1 MRVPRRGRREC
12 LAGGGNG
19 GDGGAQEMAARA
31 IVSDPDQT
39 NRAAPS
45 AGAGFPG
52 SSERRASDAV
62 ASIALIGHELRTPLS
77 ALHATVEVLADYPDL
92 DAEDVRYLV
101 RRLQLGLAWME
112 DLVDNLTAW
121 AQIDSGTLRLDRS
134 LTKVGECVAAAAAI
148 VEPFLERKE
157 QHLAIRTPATPPVV
171 LADAR
176 LLVHALVNLM
186 TNASAYGP
194 ANSPIDVVVSDA
206 AGTVEVRVTDRG
218 PGIAAD
224 EQAAIFERGVRGR
237 DGRDGREGREGAGST
252 ESSARAGRMG
262 LGLGLH
268 VVKRIVELH
277 GGTAGVDSVVGHGA
291 SFWFRLATGATGGNP
306 Q

>member
-1 MRVPRRGRREC
+1 MPVISAPFIHDRHDRHKQPEQPHR
-12 LAGGGNG
+12 
-19 GDGGAQEMAARA
+19 AARA
-31 IVSDPDQT
+31 GRDAV
-39 NRAAPS
+39 
-45 AGAGFPG
+45 PG
-52 SSERRASDAV
+52 LRASDG
-62 ASIALIGHELRTPLS
+62 IALIGHELRTPLS

-92 DAEDVRYLV
+92 DAQDVRYLV

-237 DGRDGREGREGAGST
+237 DGRDGRDGREGREGREGAGST
-252 ESSARAGRMG
+252 EFSARAGRMG

-277 GGTAGVDSVVGHGA
+277 GGTAGVDCVVGHGA

-306 Q
+306 R

>member
-1 MRVPRRGRREC
+1 MPVISAPFVT
-12 LAGGGNG
+12 GG
-19 GDGGAQEMAARA
+19 
-31 IVSDPDQT
+31 
-39 NRAAPS
+39 
-45 AGAGFPG
+45 AGAGVG
-52 SSERRASDAV
+52 GARGVRDAQETAARTIV
-62 ASIALIGHELRTPLS
+62 RDHDRHDQKKGAVRGGREGTLELHAADSIALIGHELRTPLS
-77 ALHATVEVLADYPDL
+77 ALHATVEVLADFPAL
-92 DAEDVRYLV
+92 DAQDVRYLV

-157 QHLAIRTPATPPVV
+157 QNLAIRTPATSPVV

-194 ANSPIDVVVSDA
+194 ANSAIDVVVSSA

-237 DGRDGREGREGAGST
+237 GRRAGQEGAEST
-252 ESSARAGRMG
+252 ARAGRMG

-268 VVKRIVELH
+268 VVKQILELH
-277 GGTAGVDSVVGHGA
+277 GGTVGVDSVVGHGA

-306 Q
+306 R